1 MSSKT
6 AHAPRPHHHHARHG
20 GKLRR
25 FLQKPKGILIVL
37 LVALTAV
44 ASVHAG
50 PALVAPGLLAAVATA
65 FLVDGVLLRWK
76 TGKWTFPDGGI
87 LTALIVAMIL
97 SQHEVWWVAAVT
109 TAFGIVSKYVFRTR
123 AANILNPA
131 AAALLANYF
140 VFHSGQSW
148 WGALS
153 ESAWP
158 LVGLLLAIGIYIAD
172 RVTRLTAALAFLG
185 VYYVLFT
192 VTAFIGDP
200 ASVAGIFRPPDLQA
214 ALFFAL
220 VMVTDP
226 PTSPPRAR
234 DQITFGL
241 VVAVIAYAIH
251 HFAQGIYYLLVA
263 LLLANLGEAW
273 RRSHARKAHGHGH
286 AQHH

>member
-6 AHAPRPHHHHARHG
+6 THAPRPHHHHARHG

-37 LVALTAV
+37 LAGLTAV
-44 ASVHAG
+44 AAMTAG

-65 FLVDGVLLRWK
+65 FLLDGVLLRWK
-76 TGKWTFPDGGI
+76 TGKWTFPDGAI

-97 SQHEVWWVAAVT
+97 SPHESWWIAAAT
-109 TAFGIVSKYVFRTR
+109 TAFGVVSKYLLRTR
-123 AANILNPA
+123 TANVLNPA
-131 AAALLANYF
+131 AAALLVNYF

-153 ESAWP
+153 ESELP

-172 RVTRLTAALAFLG
+172 RVTRLTAAVAFLG
-185 VYYVLFT
+185 GYYVLFT
-192 VTAFIGDP
+192 LAAFLGDP
-200 ASVAGIFRPPDLQA
+200 AHVAGIFRPPDLQA

-226 PTSPPRAR
+226 PTSPPRPR
-234 DQITFGL
+234 DQILFGL
-241 VVAVIAYAIH
+241 AVALIAFGIH

-263 LLLANLGEAW
+263 LLIANVGEAW
-273 RRSHARKAHGHGH
+273 RRSHARRAHG
-286 AQHH
+286 

>member
-1 MSSKT
+1 MTAKSGH
-6 AHAPRPHHHHARHG
+6 AHAHPHHPRHG

-25 FLQKPKGILIVL
+25 FLQRPKGILIVL
-37 LVALTAV
+37 LVGLAAIAAMT
-44 ASVHAG
+44 AG
-50 PALVAPGLLAAVATA
+50 PALVAPGLLAALATA
-65 FLVDGVLLRWK
+65 FVLDGVLLRWK
-76 TGKWTFPDGGI
+76 TGKWTFPDGAI

-97 SQHEVWWVAAVT
+97 SQHESWRIAAAT
-109 TAFGIVSKYVFRTR
+109 TAFGVLSKYLLRTK

-131 AAALLANYF
+131 AAALLVNYF

-153 ESAWP
+153 ESELP
-158 LVGLLLAIGIYIAD
+158 LVGLVLAVGIYIAD
-172 RVTRLTAALAFLG
+172 RVTRLTAAVAFLG
-185 VYYVLFT
+185 GYYVLFT
-192 VTAFIGDP
+192 LTAFLGDP

-234 DQITFGL
+234 DQIYFGL
-241 VVAVIAYAIH
+241 AVAVIAYAIH

-263 LLLANLGEAW
+263 LLVANIGEAW
-273 RRSHARKAHGHGH
+273 RRSHARKAHGHAH
-286 AQHH
+286 QH